1 MRTPQLLL
9 LSFIVLVSA
18 CASTG
23 KQAGDLPDWVDG
35 QSKQHPKALYL
46 TGVGIADNL
55 DDAKDRARA
64 DLAKQ
69 FEVAVQEQSQQ
80 QQEYT
85 KQQQGEESAESLRQ
99 SVTRQLI
106 TRTTRTVQ
114 GIEIANTWRDNNTH
128 KHYVL
133 AALSRNK
140 AKQQYE
146 QQIHVI
152 DEQSKQKLR
161 QAEDETDALRK
172 AAQVNDAI
180 ELQLQRMSVQSALQ
194 VVDPTGYGKP
204 GNIPLGELM
213 RTRDALINKIN
224 IEPISHGQLAD
235 KLIPVISGN
244 TANAGFNI
252 TESAQAKYKL
262 LAEAKLDPPLKKQG
276 WIWLRGTLQLTL
288 RDPNNNEIGIK
299 RWPLKAASVTADQS
313 QQRLINDI
321 DKILKSE
328 LRNTVLGFADVK

>member
-1 MRTPQLLL
+1 MRIPQLLL

-18 CASTG
+18 CASSG

-55 DDAKDRARA
+55 DDAKDRARS

-69 FEVAVQEQSQQ
+69 FEVAVQERSQQ

-85 KQQQGEESAESLRQ
+85 RQQQGEASTESLRQ

-114 GIEIANTWRDNNTH
+114 GIEIAGTWRDDSTH
-128 KHYVL
+128 QHYVL

-140 AKQQYE
+140 ARQQYE
-146 QQIHVI
+146 QQIHSL
-152 DEQSKQKLR
+152 DEQSKQKLK

-172 AAQVNDAI
+172 AAQVNDAVEI
-180 ELQLQRMSVQSALQ
+180 QLRRMSVQSALQ
-194 VVDPTGYGKP
+194 VVDPTGRGKP
-204 GNIPLGELM
+204 SNLSLGELV
-213 RTRDALINKIN
+213 RTRDALISKVN

-235 KLIPVISGN
+235 KLTSVISGN

-252 TESAQAKYKL
+252 AESAQANYTL
-262 LAEAKLDPPLKKQG
+262 LAEAKLDPPLKKEG
-276 WIWLRGTLQLTL
+276 WTWLRGTLQLTL
-288 RDPNNNEIGIK
+288 RDPSNNEIGIK

-321 DKILKSE
+321 DQILKNE
-328 LRNTVLGFADVK
+328 LREAVLGFADVK

>member
-262 LAEAKLDPPLKKQG
+262 L
-276 WIWLRGTLQLTL
+276 
-288 RDPNNNEIGIK
+288 
-299 RWPLKAASVTADQS
+299 
-313 QQRLINDI
+313 
-321 DKILKSE
+321 
-328 LRNTVLGFADVK
+328 